1 MHLKAWAVF
10 TASSSGRWKVYYIP
24 IRLNIYTQT
33 TILFQNIV
41 VLEFNFTQ
49 CNMGLEHGT

>member
-24 IRLNIYTQT
+24 IRLNIY
-33 TILFQNIV
+33 IPNDNSFSKY
-41 VLEFNFTQ
+41 
-49 CNMGLEHGT
+49 CGS